1 MMKGSKATILVL
13 SVLLGVQIVQAQT
26 SPEQF
31 LGFKVGE
38 DRKLADYSQITAYFQ
53 KLAQETP
60 KMKLFTIGETTL
72 KKPMI
77 MAAISTPENLA
88 KLDRYKEITHK
99 LRDPRITSADEAKK
113 LAKEGKAIVSITC
126 SIHATEIAASQM
138 SMELAY
144 DLVTGKTPYETDTV
158 FNNVIL
164 LLVPTI
170 NPDGN
175 QMVVD
180 WYRKY
185 VGTKFEGGP
194 MPWLYHHY
202 AGHDNNRDLY
212 MNNLSES
219 KAVSTFL
226 YHDYLPQIEID
237 EHQMGSTGARLFVP
251 PYMDPPLPWIQ
262 PLVWRGV
269 NLIGA
274 EMAFDLQRDGHTG
287 VVNGRSY
294 TAWPIGGGD
303 DTPWMHNIIGLLSEG
318 ASARVASPI
327 YIEPSELAT
336 SFYERR
342 MDFLDPWAGGW
353 WRLRDL
359 VDYELTLSKSALRTA
374 ALHKEEFLSNFYTM
388 YKNSIENVDKGQPYA
403 FVIPARQPDYPTMLK
418 MLDTLMIGGVEIHQA
433 QADFVAG
440 GKLYPAGSFVI
451 KIAQPYKTYAWAM
464 LDRQKYP
471 DMRQFPGGPPV
482 PPYDNAGWTLPLQ
495 MGVTCERV
503 DEPFEAKLAQIT
515 TVPYP
520 KAPAGQ
526 GKAAFFVLN
535 SQVNLSYAVAFA
547 LLKDN
552 AEVWRTK
559 VKAAKKGAE
568 LPAGSFLVKNSPDV
582 MKALPALLE
591 KYHLAV
597 LDVDD
602 VSDVAKAQVKFHRV
616 GLYQSWRANM
626 DEGWTRYVFDD
637 LSIPYKTLHNDDI
650 KGTKEKKPDLRAD
663 YDVIVFADESANTI
677 KGTPP
682 GSARDGAEAAAARR
696 PESNLPPEYDGG
708 IGSEGVA
715 NLKTFVEKG
724 GILVTLNN
732 ASELA
737 MNDLEAPARNALQ
750 GVDRAR
756 FFCPTSILKILVDN
770 ETPIGYG
777 MPKEAAAMFVN
788 CPAFDT
794 LMPPYDWDRK
804 VVATYP
810 EDNILMSGWL
820 IGENMIA
827 RKAAVVDTKY
837 KDGRI
842 ILIGIRCQNRAQTH
856 GTYKFLLNALL
867 YPEIEKP

>member
-1 MMKGSKATILVL
+1 MKGSKATIFVL
-13 SVLLGVQIVQAQT
+13 AVLLGVQIVQAQT

-60 KMKLFTIGETTL
+60 KMKLFIIGETTL

-113 LAKEGKAIVSITC
+113 LVKEGKAIVSITC

-158 FNNVIL
+158 FNNIIL

-180 WYRKY
+180 WYKKY

-303 DTPWMHNIIGLLSEG
+303 DTPWMHNVIGLLSEG
-318 ASARVASPI
+318 ASVRVASPI

-342 MDFLDPWAGGW
+342 MDFLDPCPGGW

-359 VDYELTLSKSALRTA
+359 VDYELALSKSALRTA

-418 MLDTLMIGGVEIHQA
+418 MLDALMIGGVEIHQA

-503 DEPFEAKLAQIT
+503 DEPFEAKLAQIAA
-515 TVPYP
+515 VPYP
-520 KAPAGQ
+520 KPPAGQ
-526 GKAAFFVLN
+526 GKAAFFALN

-559 VKAAKKGAE
+559 VKAAKKGTE

-650 KGTKEKKPDLRAD
+650 KGTKEKKADLRAD

-708 IGSEGVA
+708 IGPEGVT

-737 MNDLEAPARNALQ
+737 MNDLEAPARNVLQ
-750 GVDRAR
+750 GVDRTR

-794 LMPPYDWDRK
+794 LMPPYEWDRK

-810 EDNILMSGWL
+810 EDSILMSGWL

-867 YPEIEKP
+867 YPEVEKP